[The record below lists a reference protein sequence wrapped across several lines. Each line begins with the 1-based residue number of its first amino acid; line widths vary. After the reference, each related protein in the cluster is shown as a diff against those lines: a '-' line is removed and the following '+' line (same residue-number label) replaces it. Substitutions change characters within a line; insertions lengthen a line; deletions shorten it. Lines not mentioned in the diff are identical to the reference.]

1 MLLEITP
8 SGYAQM
14 THMLNALSGGKMLV
28 ILEGGYNLRSISSS
42 ATAVIKVLLGDSRVC
57 ELENSF
63 PSKSGLQTVFEVLDI
78 QNNFW
83 PSLKPIFMNV
93 MSLWKMYCLGKK

>member
-1 MLLEITP
+1 ME
-8 SGYAQM
+8 Q
-14 THMLNALSGGKMLV
+14 
-28 ILEGGYNLRSISSS
+28 
-42 ATAVIKVLLGDSRVC
+42 VLLGDSRVGDSRVC

-63 PSKSGLQTVFEVLDI
+63 PSKAGLQTVFEVLDI

-93 MSLWKMYCLGKK
+93 MSLWKMHCLGKKSEELSFYYVLKLFYFDIYFTCGRGKFAISPTALQNILCT